1 MKKYEATDSKGRL
14 HKRGTKNRTY
24 RYVIVGYV
32 AREIP
37 THHTKP
43 QRWEISDRYEAS
55 WASTYELAV
64 ARKKTF
70 VNYGYQDVEIIAAE
84 EV

>member
-24 RYVIVGYV
+24 RYVIVGS
-32 AREIP
+32 ISDD
-37 THHTKP
+37 KP
-43 QRWEISDRYEAS
+43 QYNGPTEAS

-70 VNYGYQDVEIIAAE
+70 VNQGFKDVEIIAAE

>member
-14 HKRGTKNRTY
+14 HKRGTKDRTY
-24 RYVIVGYV
+24 RYVIVGY
-32 AREIP
+32 IQDDWP
-37 THHTKP
+37 TYNGPT
-43 QRWEISDRYEAS
+43 EAS

-64 ARKKTF
+64 ARKKSF
-70 VNYGYQDVEIIAAE
+70 VSRGFKDVEIIAAE